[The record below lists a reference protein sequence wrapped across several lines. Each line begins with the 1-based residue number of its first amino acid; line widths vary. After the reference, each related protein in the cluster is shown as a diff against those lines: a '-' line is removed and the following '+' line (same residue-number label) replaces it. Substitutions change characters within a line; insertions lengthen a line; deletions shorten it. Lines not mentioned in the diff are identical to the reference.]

1 LLIDYNF
8 MEEKKHSSYSPQ
20 KAFKEFLEDKKIPY
34 NSLLGVY
41 FGAWLVTLFT
51 AFYSGAL
58 KISALF
64 GNIFS
69 IEIFFVFWLV
79 IIGISFYTKKREFLS
94 KAFVYINNFILIGL
108 FAYMML
114 LSPTFWPPMAVE
126 LALLLLLI
134 LNWMGANLYSPW
146 GILGTALFS
155 LFWFVIFATYN
166 FSVFE
171 TQAQTLGAVYLL
183 VYFIVLPAMFFWNSS
198 RTKKFLWKEFQ
209 QKEQLKETAQVTK
222 VRIKA
227 RTRQLQQQA
236 KNLKQANQ
244 TKSEVLRERIE
255 ELERFK
261 DVTVERELKMI
272 ELKKKIKELKEEIKR
287 LKNNNNEK

>member
-1 LLIDYNF
+1 

-171 TQAQTLGAVYLL
+171 TQAQTLSAVYLL